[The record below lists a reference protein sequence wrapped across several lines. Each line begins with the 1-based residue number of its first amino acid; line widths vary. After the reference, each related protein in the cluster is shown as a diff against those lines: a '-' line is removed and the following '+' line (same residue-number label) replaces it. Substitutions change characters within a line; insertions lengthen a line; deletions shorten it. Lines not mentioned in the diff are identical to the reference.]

1 MTEVTHEE
9 LNTMY
14 AEEVAP
20 HMPTEVTVDGAPGV
34 EHVGTD
40 ETAEHAD
47 TAETV
52 DHATATEGSHE
63 IHHEITLF
71 AEPLAEV
78 GGFPITNSLVASW
91 GAVVLIIVISIAL
104 RRSLREIPGKL
115 QNLFEIIVD
124 GALTLADQVTNDR
137 KLTVKVFPI
146 AISIFFF
153 VLFNNWLG
161 ILPGSGT
168 IGQVAGH
175 DGESVL
181 IPFLRG
187 GTADINTT
195 LALAVIAVIGA
206 NVFGVMTIGGWKMFN
221 KYINLAIL
229 GSMFTKVKKDPTI
242 LIVAPITF
250 FVGVLEIIGEFA
262 KVASL
267 SFRLFGNVFA
277 GEVLLASMAALIAYA
292 VPVPFLFLEI
302 LVGVIQALIFSMLT
316 LVYFTIAAQDH
327 SEHDEEHDTHT
338 HAVEHESNTAH
349 A

>member
-1 MTEVTHEE
+1 MTEVIHEE
-9 LNTMY
+9 LNIVSTE
-14 AEEVAP
+14 AVTTD
-20 HMPTEVTVDGAPGV
+20 MPQSDAATDTEVSLEGGHDVVTTEEAHEEAV
-34 EHVGTD
+34 
-40 ETAEHAD
+40 
-47 TAETV
+47 
-52 DHATATEGSHE
+52 EGSHE

-71 AEPLAEV
+71 AEPLKEV
-78 GGFPITNSLVASW
+78 HGFPITNSLVTAW
-91 GAVVLIIVISIAL
+91 GAVLLIIILSVAL
-104 RRSLREIPGKL
+104 RRSLREVPGKL
-115 QNLFEIIVD
+115 QNLFEVVVD

-137 KLTVKVFPI
+137 KLTVKIFPI

-161 ILPGSGT
+161 ILPGGGT
-168 IGQVAGH
+168 VGQVVSEH
-175 DGESVL
+175 GENML

-195 LALAVIAVIGA
+195 LALAIIAVIGA
-206 NVFGVMTIGGWKMFN
+206 NVFGVMAIGGWKMFN
-221 KYINLAIL
+221 KYINLQIL
-229 GSMFTKVKKDPTI
+229 ASMFTKVKKDPTI

-262 KVASL
+262 KIASL

-277 GEVLLASMAALIAYA
+277 GEVLLASMAALVAYA
-292 VPVPFLFLEI
+292 VPIPFLFLEI

-327 SEHDEEHDTHT
+327 SEHDEEHGTHT
-338 HAVEHESNTAH
+338 HEVGHEGNTAH